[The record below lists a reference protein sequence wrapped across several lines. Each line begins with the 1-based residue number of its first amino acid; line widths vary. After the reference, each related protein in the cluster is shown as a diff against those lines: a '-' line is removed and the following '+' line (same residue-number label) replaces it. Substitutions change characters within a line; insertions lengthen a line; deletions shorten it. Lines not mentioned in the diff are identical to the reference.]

1 MRKTLLVLLSLGL
14 GLECGINAFS
24 QSSKEEIPEAIKS
37 RAAECLKRINYCPD
51 EPIIKKIEQKT
62 RYREME
68 KDSVRVTLYNI
79 TNDCFYFIPNYLVY
93 TQTKLEKGR
102 FSEKGEIEEIISRDK
117 DSEPVPLKDD
127 WWEKLQ

>member
-1 MRKTLLVLLSLGL
+1 MRKTLLILFSLGL
-14 GLECGINAFS
+14 LGWGANAYS
-24 QSSKEEIPEAIKS
+24 QSSNEGIPEAIKS
-37 RAAECLKRINYCPD
+37 RAAECLKRINYCPG

-93 TQTKLEKGR
+93 MQTKLGKGR

-117 DSEPVPLKDD
+117 DSKPVPLKDD